1 MNKILK
7 RCLIVSMLIAF
18 ISMINYCS
26 APYDTETA
34 KSVSI
39 RKTITGS
46 GFILRKETVISQSA
60 NGVFEVTAKDGERIS
75 RGSSVG
81 VAISGNLNDALA
93 NELSEVTTRIEEIQ
107 QSGSFA
113 DIYSSDEARIYT
125 ALKDFSASIRN
136 DVYSDNYSSATTSA
150 MQLAALLSKKYAPEN
165 GLAADKLLLDLRKR
179 KYELEQ
185 QLGGIREDVKA
196 PASGI
201 FFRNLD
207 GLEDSGTEEDI
218 AMLSAEK
225 INGFSKKL
233 ENYTPKIKD
242 VAKITDTYVW
252 YLTASVDK
260 DEAQKLTVGKSVTI
274 SIDDSAPVEARVLA
288 VNHKEGEDEAAVI
301 IKSTRNVTDVFE
313 KRTAEFEIC
322 YEEYSGLYVPA
333 AAIRVVDNVTGVHV
347 ISRTKTVT
355 FKCVD
360 ILHKEKD
367 YYIVRKN
374 YTPPEKVKYSPLK
387 LYDDILVNPEVVN

>member
-39 RKTITGS
+39 RKTVTGS
-46 GFILRKETVISQSA
+46 GFILRNESVISQSA
-60 NGVFEVTAKDGERIS
+60 NGVFEVAVKDGTRVS

-81 VAISGNLNDALA
+81 VAISGNLNDTLA
-93 NELSEVTTRIEEIQ
+93 AELSEVTARIEEIE

-125 ALKDFSASIRN
+125 ALKDFSLNIRN
-136 DVYSDNYSSATTSA
+136 AVYSEDYSSATATA
-150 MQLAALLSKKYAPEN
+150 VQLSALLEKKYAPEN
-165 GLAADKLLLDLRKR
+165 GFAADQLLLDLRER

-196 PASGI
+196 PTSGI
-201 FFRNLD
+201 FFRNID
-207 GLEDSGTEEDI
+207 GLENCGTEQDLS
-218 AMLSAEK
+218 MLTAAK

-233 ENYTPKIKD
+233 ENYKPSLKD

-252 YLTASVDK
+252 YMTAAVDAS
-260 DEAQKLTVGKSVTI
+260 EAQKLTEGKSVTI
-274 SIDDSAPVEARVLA
+274 SVDDSIPVAATVLA
-288 VNHKEGEDEAAVI
+288 VNYKEGEKEAAVI

-322 YEEYSGLYVPA
+322 YEEYNGLYVPA
-333 AAIRVVDNVTGVHV
+333 AAIRVVDNVTGVYV

-360 ILHKEKD
+360 ILRKEKD
-367 YYIVRKN
+367 FYIVRKN
-374 YTPPEKVKYSPLK
+374 YTPPEDVKYSPLK